1 MFKLCTAL
9 LFGLVSCLGIHHM
22 STNSKLVIHTSADQ
36 LPKATSNLQ
45 MKKTVWIQIN
55 DGNFAEMT
63 LKESGTALADSVVN
77 R

>member
-9 LFGLVSCLGIHHM
+9 LFGLVSCLGVHHV
-22 STNSKLVIHTSADQ
+22 TTGSKPVAHTPAVPM
-36 LPKATSNLQ
+36 PKTTKSLQ

-55 DGNFAEMT
+55 DGHFTEMT
-63 LKESGTALADSVVN
+63 LKESGATLADIAVN